1 MTDKHEADVV
11 IIGSGVAGAITACK
25 LSDLGVRNILIL
37 EAGPRIDRADTVLKF
52 RQAPFIDSSSGF
64 PNPDW
69 APRPDWN
76 DKQNPYIEQAGPAFL
91 NQEYVR
97 AVGGTTWHWGGCT
110 PRFRPVD
117 FRLRSTYG
125 VGMDWPLDYKEMEP
139 FYTEAEQEIG
149 VAGED
154 DDGSPRSKPFPMP
167 PIPVGYSDKAI
178 AEGIKSLGISFIPR
192 PAARA
197 SIPYRG
203 RGQCMGFGTC
213 SPICPSGAQYGA
225 IYHVERAEKQGV
237 RVLDSTRVDAIRTS
251 GKVTTVEAKKP
262 DGTPVIVTGKIFV
275 LAANGLETPR
285 ILLMSVSESLPKG
298 IANSS
303 GMVGANFMEHP
314 EISVQMKMPKRVW
327 PGRGPESTTASSSF
341 RDGPFRHKRPSMILS
356 VEHMPRIH
364 ETADKLLQNHAEPPE
379 LDEGIRD
386 TVARLVEM
394 NMGVE
399 QLPDPKNGISL
410 NWDKR
415 DRAGQPLMR
424 LYYSFGEYEQA
435 GFDFA
440 RKTFDDIAKTLK
452 AEIVTVGGPWPQY
465 HLMGMTR
472 MGEDPRTSV
481 ADTFGRSHDHKNLF
495 ILSSSLF
502 PSGSAVNP
510 TLTLAALCLRS
521 AHEIARQLGGK
532 K

>member
-11 IIGSGVAGAITACK
+11 IIGSGVAGAMTACK

-52 RQAPFIDSSSGF
+52 REAPFMDSSSGF

-76 DKQNPYIEQAGPAFL
+76 GKERYIEQAGPAFL

-97 AVGGTTWHWGGCT
+97 VVGGTTWHWGGCT
-110 PRFRPVD
+110 PRFRPAD

-125 VGMDWPLDYKEMEP
+125 VGADWPLDYKEMEP
-139 FYTEAEQEIG
+139 FYAEAEDEIG
-149 VAGED
+149 VAGD
-154 DDGSPRSKPFPMP
+154 DEDGSPRSKPFPMP
-167 PIPVGYSDKAI
+167 PIPAGYSDKAI
-178 AEGIKSLGISFIPR
+178 AQGVKSLGISFIAR

-213 SPICPSGAQYGA
+213 SPICPSGAQYAA

-237 RVLDSTRVDAIRTS
+237 RVLENTRVDAIRTQ
-251 GKVTTVEAKKP
+251 GNVTFIEAKKP
-262 DGTPVIVTGKIFV
+262 DGTPVIARGKVFV

-285 ILLMSVSESLPKG
+285 LLLMSVSESLPKG

-303 GMVGANFMEHP
+303 GMVGRNFMEHP
-314 EISVQMKMPKRVW
+314 EISAQMKMPKRVYA
-327 PGRGPESTTASSSF
+327 GRGPESTIASSTF
-341 RDGPFRHKRPSMILS
+341 RDGPFRGKRPSMILS
-356 VEHMPRIH
+356 IEHMPRFH
-364 ETADKLLQNHAEPPE
+364 EAADALLQKGTEPPQ

-386 TVARLVEM
+386 TIGRLVEM
-394 NMGVE
+394 NLGAE
-399 QLPDPKNGISL
+399 QLPDPKNGITL

-424 LYYSFGEYEQA
+424 FYYSYSDYEQA

-440 RKTFDDIAKTLK
+440 RKTFDDIAKALK
-452 AEIVTVGGPWPQY
+452 AEIITVGGPSPQY

-472 MGEDPRTSV
+472 MGEDPRNSV
-481 ADTFGRSHDHKNLF
+481 TDTFGRSHDHKNLF
-495 ILSSSLF
+495 ILSASLF
-502 PSGSAVNP
+502 PSASAVNP
-510 TLTLAALCLRS
+510 TLTLAALSLR
-521 AHEIARQLGGK
+521 AAGEIARQLGARK
-532 K
+532 